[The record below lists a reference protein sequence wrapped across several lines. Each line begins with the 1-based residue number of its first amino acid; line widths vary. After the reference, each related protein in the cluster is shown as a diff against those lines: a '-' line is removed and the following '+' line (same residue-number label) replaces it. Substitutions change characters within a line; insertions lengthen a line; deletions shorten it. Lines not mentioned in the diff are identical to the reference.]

1 MLEVKVCESI
11 DQISREE
18 WNALCG
24 SDYPFLRHEFLHALE
39 QSGCVSAKTGWQP
52 LHLRLEQ
59 DGILVGVMPLYLKN
73 HSYGEY
79 VFDWAWADAY
89 SRHGLDYYPKL
100 LTAIPFTPSQGPRF
114 GINIPLEQA
123 IPAIAQATKV
133 LCERFQ
139 ASSWHGLFT
148 ESVVKDHFSSC
159 GMLPRLGTQYH
170 WHNEGYDDFDHFL
183 SRFTSRKR
191 KNLNKERQKIRG
203 QGIEIRVVEGSNIHD
218 GLLEEFYRCYQL
230 TYLKRGQRGYLNLDF
245 FRLIRNTLPQHL
257 MMVVAEFREKTVAAA
272 LSFKSSNTLYGR
284 YWGSLDEYEN
294 LHFEACY
301 YRGIEYCIEQGLR
314 WFDPGAQGEHKIQR
328 GFKPIET
335 WSVHWIQEPGFRQGI
350 QQFLT
355 DETQLMRQ
363 RILHLSEGLPFKADT
378 SSQQGLNTDPD
389 Q

>member
-24 SDYPFLRHEFLHALE
+24 TDYPFLRHEFLQALE
-39 QSGCVSAKTGWQP
+39 RSGCVSASTGWQP

-59 DGILVGVMPLYLKN
+59 EGNLVGVMPLYLKN

-114 GINIPLEQA
+114 GISIPLEQA
-123 IPAIAQATKV
+123 IPAIAQAIRV

-139 ASSWHGLFT
+139 TSSWHGLFT
-148 ESVVKDHFSSC
+148 ESITKDHFSSC

-170 WHNEGYDDFDHFL
+170 WHNEGYENFDDFL
-183 SRFTSRKR
+183 SRFASRKR
-191 KNLNKERQKIRG
+191 KNLKKERQKIRE

-257 MMVVAEFREKTVAAA
+257 MMVVAETREKTVAVA

-335 WSVHWIQEPGFRQGI
+335 WSVHWIEEPGFRQGI
-350 QQFLT
+350 RQFLT
-355 DETQLMRQ
+355 DETRLMRQ
-363 RILHLSEGLPFKADT
+363 RMLHLSEGLPFKADN
-378 SSQQGLNTDPD
+378 SSGKADPKY
-389 Q
+389 

>member
-24 SDYPFLRHEFLHALE
+24 TDYPFLRHEFLQALE
-39 QSGCVSAKTGWQP
+39 RSGCVSASTGWQP

-59 DGILVGVMPLYLKN
+59 KGNLVGVMPLYLKN

-114 GINIPLEQA
+114 GISIPLEQA
-123 IPAIAQATKV
+123 IPAIAQAIRV

-139 ASSWHGLFT
+139 TSSWHGLFT
-148 ESVVKDHFSSC
+148 ESITKDHFSSC

-170 WHNEGYDDFDHFL
+170 WHNEGYENFDDFL
-183 SRFTSRKR
+183 SRFASRKR
-191 KNLNKERQKIRG
+191 KNLKKERQKIRE

-245 FRLIRNTLPQHL
+245 FRHIRNTLPQHL
-257 MMVVAEFREKTVAAA
+257 MMVVAETREKTVAVA

-335 WSVHWIQEPGFRQGI
+335 WSVHWIEEPGFRQGI
-350 QQFLT
+350 RQFLT
-355 DETQLMRQ
+355 DETRLMRQ
-363 RILHLSEGLPFKADT
+363 RMLHLSEGLPFKADN
-378 SSQQGLNTDPD
+378 SSGKTDPKY
-389 Q
+389 